1 MADTKEQHI
10 LDIQVSYDQ
19 AVQGIMKYKKEIE
32 ALKTKLSDLNDA
44 YAAGTITEGE
54 YTKET
59 ELTRAAINEYNRDV
73 RSLRK
78 EIQNNQRIEKEAL
91 GSLQQKRAELS
102 NLTKRYDQLSEAERK
117 NGAEGKKLAA
127 QIKQLTQEIKGAEAD
142 TERFYRN
149 VGNYTNSIMA
159 AITGNSKFASS
170 LLGMTQG
177 GEGFKGMMQGMIGSV
192 KSFGAALMGH
202 KIGEVVDVETPSGVI
217 QFEILEISKKE
228 EE

>member
-59 ELTRAAINEYNRDV
+59 ELTRAAINECNRDV

-91 GSLQQKRAELS
+91 GSLQQKRAMLS
-102 NLTKRYDQLSEAERK
+102 NLTKRYDSMSEEMRTTTK
-117 NGAEGKKLAA
+117 DGQKLAA
-127 QIKQLTQEIKGAEAD
+127 QIKQLTDI
-142 TERFYRN
+142 
-149 VGNYTNSIMA
+149 
-159 AITGNSKFASS
+159 
-170 LLGMTQG
+170 LLG
-177 GEGFKGMMQGMIGSV
+177 
-192 KSFGAALMGH
+192 
-202 KIGEVVDVETPSGVI
+202 DVQAKRMPK
-217 QFEILEISKKE
+217 FSKKDKKKE
-228 EE
+228 DKIDG

>member
-44 YAAGTITEGE
+44 YTAGTITEGE

-102 NLTKRYDQLSEAERK
+102 NLTKRYDKMSEAERK
-117 NGAEGKKLAA
+117 NSEQGKKLAA

-177 GEGFKGMMQGMIGSV
+177 GEGFKGMMQGMVG
-192 KSFGAALMGH
+192 
-202 KIGEVVDVETPSGVI
+202 
-217 QFEILEISKKE
+217 
-228 EE
+228 